1 MLKRMLCMISALALC
16 VSTGA
21 ALADCTLEK
30 VGDMG
35 RGQFLYNSNLI
46 RADADG
52 GYAVMNVDGKQVT
65 DKTYVN
71 LDSGCGYVIAAQQPG
86 VNTSGAFDADGKLI
100 VPFEYGDI
108 EFLTPDWALCYKLKE
123 ATADNYDY
131 QTFGKDTQYFLV
143 DTVDVFNMK
152 TEKIATFKRE
162 NFKDAEVVNGM
173 INIEDRA
180 DGTVTTYD
188 GEFKE
193 LGKVDYVFDDDFA
206 PSYPETFKK
215 NGQEGL
221 MDADGNVI
229 MEPSFYMIYDFNGS
243 EYAEVSDGE
252 NEGLIDNQGNVLV
265 PAEYTNIE
273 RSFYL
278 PYDEQQNH
286 TRGYNAAGYFGV
298 EKDGKLGFVKAG
310 GEVTCEPK
318 ISKKLVDFNGA
329 SAVYTDMEGKTHIL
343 AADGVD
349 TTLEEEY
356 QSMYCL
362 DFSAGRLYKVT
373 DKDYNS
379 GLIDWHGNV
388 VMPCQYKGFSA
399 SADGK
404 YLLAEVD
411 WDKCELYEIG
421 YDETVTT
428 APASAPANEADAPKE
443 DSVQE
448 QLKASADAKL
458 AGHAP
463 ETTTEAQ
470 PEAAATG
477 DNAAVAAIL
486 DSAALLLETD
496 AGSVKPLLDSA
507 ASLLSADHPAQS
519 MLKSAA
525 TLLETDAAAN
535 AASVKTL
542 LDTAKGLL

>member
-1 MLKRMLCMISALALC
+1 MLKRMLCMFSALALC
-16 VSTGA
+16 VSAGA
-21 ALADCTLEK
+21 ALAECTLEK
-30 VGDMG
+30 VGDIG
-35 RGQFLYNSNLI
+35 NGQFLYNSNLI
-46 RADADG
+46 RTNQDG
-52 GYAVMNVDGKQVT
+52 SYAILNVDGKQIT

-71 LDSGCGYVIAAQQPG
+71 VDSGCGYVIAAQQPG
-86 VNTSGAFDADGKLI
+86 INTTGAFDEEGKLV

-108 EFLTPDWALCYKLKE
+108 EFLTPEWALCYKLKQ

-131 QTFGKDTQYFLV
+131 QTFSKDTQYFLV
-143 DTVDVFNMK
+143 DTVDVYNMK
-152 TEKIATFKRE
+152 SEKIATFKRE

-180 DGTVTTYD
+180 DGTVKTYD
-188 GEFKE
+188 AAFKE
-193 LGKVDYVFDDDFA
+193 LGTVDYVFDDDFA

-221 MDADGNVI
+221 MDVDGNVI

-252 NEGLIDNQGNVLV
+252 NEGLIDNQGNVVV

-278 PYDEQQNH
+278 PYDEELNH

-349 TTLEEEY
+349 TVLEGYE
-356 QSMYCL
+356 SMYCL
-362 DFSAGRLYKVT
+362 DYSSGRLYKVT

-388 VMPCQYKGFSA
+388 VMPCQYKGFSM
-399 SADGK
+399 SSDGK

-411 WDKCELYEIG
+411 WDEGELYEIR

-428 APASAPANEADAPKE
+428 APAGEATVQKE
-443 DSVQE
+443 QSVQE
-448 QLKASADAKL
+448 QLKTSADAKL
-458 AGHAP
+458 DGHAP
-463 ETTTEAQ
+463 QASNEAQ
-470 PEAAATG
+470 NETAASA
-477 DNAAVAAIL
+477 DNAAVAALL

-496 AGSVKPLLDSA
+496 AASAKPILDSA

-519 MLKSAA
+519 ILKSAV
-525 TLLETDAAAN
+525 TLLDADAAAN

-542 LDTAKGLL
+542 LDTAKNLL

>member
-1 MLKRMLCMISALALC
+1 MLKRMLCMFSALALC

-21 ALADCTLEK
+21 ALAECTLEK
-30 VGDMG
+30 VGEVG
-35 RGQFLYNSNLI
+35 SGQFLYNSNLI
-46 RADADG
+46 RTNQDG
-52 GYAVMNVDGKQVT
+52 NYAIQNVDGKQIT

-71 LDSGCGYVIAAQQPG
+71 VDSGCGYVIAAQQAG
-86 VNTSGAFDADGKLI
+86 INTTGAFDEDGKLVI
-100 VPFEYGDI
+100 PFEYGDI
-108 EFLTPDWALCYKLKE
+108 EFLTPEWALCYKLKQ

-143 DTVDVFNMK
+143 DTVDVYNMK
-152 TEKIATFKRE
+152 SEKIATFKRE

-180 DGTVTTYD
+180 DGTVKTYD
-188 GEFKE
+188 AEFKE
-193 LGKVDYVFDDDFA
+193 LGTVDYVFDDDFA

-229 MEPSFYMIYDFNGS
+229 MEPSFYMIYDFDGS

-252 NEGLIDNQGNVLV
+252 NEGLIDNQGNVIV

-273 RSFYL
+273 RSYYL
-278 PYDEQQNH
+278 PYDEELNH
-286 TRGYNAAGYFGV
+286 THGYNAAGYFGV

-318 ISKKLVDFNGA
+318 ISKKLVNFNGA

-349 TTLEEEY
+349 TVLEGYE
-356 QSMYCL
+356 SMYCL
-362 DFSAGRLYKVT
+362 EYSSGRLYKVT

-388 VMPCQYKGFSA
+388 VMPCQYKGFSM
-399 SADGK
+399 SSDGK

-411 WDKCELYEIG
+411 WDKRELYEIR

-428 APASAPANEADAPKE
+428 APAAEATAQKDQ
-443 DSVQE
+443 SVQE

-458 AGHAP
+458 GGKAAQANN
-463 ETTTEAQ
+463 EAQ
-470 PEAAATG
+470 NETAAG
-477 DNAAVAAIL
+477 GENAAVAALL

-496 AGSVKPLLDSA
+496 AASAKPILDSA

-519 MLKSAA
+519 ILKSAT

-542 LDTAKGLL
+542 LDTAKNLL